1 MSRLR
6 LKAFVATLLVLL
18 GSLFFA
24 PAAMAASCSIA
35 TSQGSTGPSGWQTYC
50 WIDLSTY
57 NDTTARSGSG
67 QNMSLTLQD
76 GTVVSFNLKVTSS
89 SALNTTAAPSWTGAA
104 IGNTAFLG
112 ILGEPVLYQTGDG
125 TTATVTMSNIVLTP
139 PPGATGGTQYMIV
152 AADGES
158 TNETETLKF
167 VTNGGNW
174 TLLDQVGPTSGSTY
188 PTQSGTGTKTFTE
201 TGVAGTVG
209 AYIVGSATPTTVTTT
224 LTGGG
229 LEGAM
234 FAVRYASIRLNTQ
247 ISVGRINAADQFA
260 FSINSTTLGTALA
273 AGATSGTGLGPFT
286 AAALSTASAVPVTL
300 VQSMAAG
307 SVNTISHYRSSLTC
321 TNGVSSATPLP
332 SGVITSSYSFGPL
345 AYGDVVQC
353 TYTEIAFP
361 HLTLKKALAAS
372 GRQFTNDQFVMNI
385 SQGATVVATTTTTG
399 TGATITN
406 GSTAQTQVTAGTVY
420 TLDETG
426 DPTTE
431 IDQYTSVMACTNT
444 NGGSA
449 TTLPTSAGGTITPAL
464 GDIVTCTITN
474 TKRATNAQLTI
485 TKTGVLV
492 SDPVNGTVNPK
503 YIPGA
508 IVRYT
513 FTVTNTGTSTVT
525 NNSVWL
531 IDALPNQ
538 LLVGT
543 AASPI
548 FTQGSPTS
556 ALTFT
561 ASTDIKYSNAAT
573 APTSFAACTYTPVAP
588 YDPAVNFVCL
598 NPKGTMAKS
607 TGTPPGF
614 TLSIQAQVQ

>member
-1 MSRLR
+1 MTSTRLR
-6 LKAFVATLLVLL
+6 QFAATLLVFL
-18 GSLFFA
+18 GSLFLA

-35 TSQGSTGPSGWQTYC
+35 TSQGTTGPAGWQTYC

-57 NDTTARSGSG
+57 NDTSARSAFG

-76 GTVVSFNLKVTSS
+76 GTVMSFNLKVTS
-89 SALNTTAAPSWTGAA
+89 TTALDTLTAPSWTGAA

-112 ILGEPVLYQTGDG
+112 ITGEPVLYQTAGG
-125 TTATVTMSNIVLTP
+125 TATVVMSNIVLTP
-139 PPGATGGTQYMIV
+139 PPGATGGTQYMVV

-158 TNETETLKF
+158 TNDNETLKF
-167 VTNGGNW
+167 QTNGGNW
-174 TLLDQVGPTSGSTY
+174 VLLDQVGPISGSTY
-188 PTQSGTGTKTFTE
+188 PTTSGTGTNTFTE

-224 LTGGG
+224 LVGGG

-234 FAVRYASIRLNTQ
+234 FAVRYASIRLNTV
-247 ISVGRINAADQFA
+247 ISVARLNAADQFA
-260 FSINSTTLGTALA
+260 FSINSTTTGTALA

-300 VQSMAAG
+300 NQAMTGG
-307 SVNTISHYRSSLTC
+307 SVNAISHYRSTLTC
-321 TNGVSSATPLP
+321 TNSVSSATPLP

-353 TYTEIAFP
+353 TYTEAVYP
-361 HLTLKKALAAS
+361 HLTLRKLLGS
-372 GRQFTNDQFVMNI
+372 TRQFTSDQFTMNI
-385 SQGATVVATTTTTG
+385 NQGATNIATTTTTG
-399 TGATITN
+399 TGSTVTN
-406 GSTAQTQVTAGTVY
+406 GTTAQTQVTAGTVY
-420 TLDETG
+420 TFAEVGAGGTVLS
-426 DPTTE
+426 
-431 IDQYTSVMACTNT
+431 QYTSNMACTNT
-444 NGGSA
+444 NGGSS
-449 TTLPTSAGGTITPAL
+449 TTLPTVPGGTITPAV
-464 GDIVTCTITN
+464 GDVVTCTITN
-474 TKRATNAQLTI
+474 TKVAANAQLTI
-485 TKTGVLV
+485 SKTGTLV
-492 SDPVNGTVNPK
+492 SDPVNGVTNPK

-513 FTVTNTGTSTVT
+513 FTVTNTGPSSVT

-531 IDALPNQ
+531 IDTLPNQ

-543 AASPI
+543 SSSPI
-548 FTQGSPTS
+548 FTQGTPTS
-556 ALTFT
+556 GLTFT
-561 ASTDIKYSNAAT
+561 AATDIKYSNAAT
-573 APTSFAACTYTPVAP
+573 APATFAACTYTPVSA

-598 NPKGTMAKS
+598 NPKGTMAGS

>member
-1 MSRLR
+1 M
-6 LKAFVATLLVLL
+6 
-18 GSLFFA
+18 GSLFLA

-35 TSQGSTGPSGWQTYC
+35 TAQGSTGPAGWQTYC
-50 WIDLSTY
+50 WIDFSTY
-57 NDTTARSGSG
+57 NDTTARSGGG
-67 QNMSLTLQD
+67 QNMSLSLQD
-76 GTVVSFNLKVTSS
+76 GTVVSFNLKVTST
-89 SALNTTAAPSWTGAA
+89 SALNTLAAPSWTGAA
-104 IGNTAFLG
+104 IGNTAFTG
-112 ILGEPVLYQTGDG
+112 IAGEPVIYQTNDS
-125 TTATVTMSNIVLTP
+125 TTATIVMSNIVLTP

-152 AADGES
+152 AADAES
-158 TNETETLKF
+158 TNDSETLKF

-174 TLLDQVGPTSGSTY
+174 ALLDQVGPISGSTY
-188 PTQSGTGTKTFTE
+188 PTQSGIGTKTFTE
-201 TGVAGTVG
+201 TGVGGTVG

-234 FAVRYASIRLNTQ
+234 FAVRYASIRLTTV
-247 ISVGRINAADQFA
+247 ISPARINAADQFA
-260 FSINSTTLGTALA
+260 FSINSTTTGTALA

-300 VQSMAAG
+300 VQAMTGG
-307 SVNTISHYRSSLTC
+307 SVNAISHYRSSLTC
-321 TNGVSSATPLP
+321 TNSVSSSTPLP
-332 SGVITSSYSFGPL
+332 SAVITSSYSFGPL
-345 AYGDVVQC
+345 SYGDVVQC
-353 TYTEIAFP
+353 TYTEAAYP
-361 HLTLKKALAAS
+361 HLTLRKALAGT
-372 GRQFTNDQFVMNI
+372 GRQFTNDQFVMSI
-385 SQGATVVATTTTTG
+385 TQGATVIATTTTTG
-399 TGATITN
+399 TGSTITN

-420 TLDETG
+420 TLDEDG

-431 IDQYTSVMACTNT
+431 IDQYTSIMACTNT

-449 TTLPTSAGGTITPAL
+449 TTLPTVAGGTITPAL

-474 TKRATNAQLTI
+474 TKRTANAQLTI
-485 TKTGVLV
+485 TKTGTLV
-492 SDPVNGTVNPK
+492 SDPVNGTINPK

-531 IDALPNQ
+531 IDTLPNQ

-548 FTQGSPTS
+548 FTQGTPTS
-556 ALTFT
+556 ALLFNP
-561 ASTDIKYSNAAT
+561 ATDIKYSNSAT
-573 APTSFAACTYTPVAP
+573 APASFAACTYTPVSA

>member
-1 MSRLR
+1 MTRTR
-6 LKAFVATLLVLL
+6 LKAFAATLLVVL

-35 TSQGSTGPSGWQTYC
+35 TSQGSTGPTSWQTYC
-50 WIDLSTY
+50 WIDFSTY

-76 GTVVSFNLKVTSS
+76 GTVVSFNLKVTSG
-89 SALNTTAAPSWTGAA
+89 SALDTLAAPSWSGAA

-112 ILGEPVLYQTGDG
+112 IAGQPVIYQTAAG
-125 TTATVTMSNIVLTP
+125 TSTVTMSNIVLTP

-158 TNETETLKF
+158 TNDAETLKF
-167 VTNGGNW
+167 VTNGGSW
-174 TLLDQVGPTSGSTY
+174 SMLDQVGPISGSTY
-188 PTQSGTGTKTFTE
+188 PTQSGTGTNTFTE
-201 TGVAGTVG
+201 TGVTGTVG

-224 LTGGG
+224 LVGGG

-234 FAVRYASIRLNTQ
+234 FAVRYASIRLNTV
-247 ISVGRINAADQFA
+247 ISGTRINAADQFA

-273 AGATSGTGLGPFT
+273 AGATTGAGNGPFT

-300 VQSMAAG
+300 VQSMASG
-307 SVNTISHYRSSLTC
+307 SVTALSHYRSSLTC
-321 TNGVSSATPLP
+321 TNGVSSSTPLP
-332 SGVITSSYSFGPL
+332 SAVITSSYSFGPL

-361 HLTLKKALAAS
+361 HLTLKKLLGAG
-372 GRQFTNDQFVMNI
+372 GRQFTTDQFTMNI
-385 SQGATVVATTTTTG
+385 DQGATNVATTTTTG
-399 TGATITN
+399 TGSTVTN

-420 TLDETG
+420 AFNEVGAGGTVLS
-426 DPTTE
+426 
-431 IDQYTSVMACTNT
+431 QYTANMACTNS

-449 TTLPTSAGGTITPAL
+449 TTLPTTAGGTITPAL
-464 GDIVTCTITN
+464 GDLVTCTITN
-474 TKRATNAQLTI
+474 TKVAANAQLTI
-485 TKTGVLV
+485 SKTSALV
-492 SDPVNGTVNPK
+492 SDPVNGATNPK

-513 FTVTNTGTSTVT
+513 FTVTNTGPSSVT

-531 IDALPNQ
+531 IDTLPTQ
-538 LLVGT
+538 LRVGT
-543 AASPI
+543 SSSPV

-556 ALTFT
+556 GLSFT
-561 ASTDIKYSNAAT
+561 AGTDIKYSNSGT
-573 APTSFAACTYTPVAP
+573 APTSFANCTYSPVSA
-588 YDPAVNFVCL
+588 YDPAVKFVCL
-598 NPKGTMAKS
+598 NPKGTMAGS
-607 TGTPPGF
+607 TGTPPSF
-614 TLSIQAQVQ
+614 TLSIQGQLN